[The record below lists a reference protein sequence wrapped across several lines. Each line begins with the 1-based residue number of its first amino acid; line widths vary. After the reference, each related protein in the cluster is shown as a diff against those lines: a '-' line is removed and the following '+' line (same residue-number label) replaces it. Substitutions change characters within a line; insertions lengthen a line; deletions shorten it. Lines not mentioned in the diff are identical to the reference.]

1 MSSETVSNRN
11 DEQKAALVERILRG
25 DITLE
30 QARQDEGLSDDEIK
44 SWVGVYRR
52 TSRRVIEDELNAA
65 LSARGLPTEGAPI
78 SEFTG
83 GLESLALAE
92 LIQTVHYG
100 RKDAVIRIDHDGQQ
114 SYIWCEQGELVDARV
129 GRLTGAGAV
138 YRLLALRDG
147 RVYAHFSRELRARTI
162 EASTP
167 ALLLESAKRY
177 DECQQ
182 LRERI
187 GDTSAIYVASSTA
200 WAAEAS
206 LEPDANWQ
214 MMRAFDGSSSIERVL
229 QNSTLPDLETLTCLV
244 QLIERRLL
252 TPKPLPT
259 APQWLPLRAESVL
272 EPEQSVL
279 PLAASLRARL
289 SLPGVP
295 HRRLWYGAAAAGV
308 AVMTVAFGIGFWSA
322 RRDVA
327 RARAVASAGD
337 WTRASG
343 AGCPPGMASVQG
355 GALFADSA
363 PASPVATPGS
373 AREPTIASFCL
384 SLLEVTVAEFD
395 ACVAAGACESPL
407 REFDL
412 RLVTGAAPS
421 GSAQPAA
428 VTLQCNFGQAGRERY
443 PINCVNF
450 AQAQQFCSWRGGRL
464 PSQIEWEYAAD
475 EANPIAEE
483 AHKGTLPVG
492 SFPAGGT
499 PEGIL
504 DLFGNVSEWT
514 TGRTGLRSGGADGS
528 EPAQQELYTVM
539 GGRLQGSAQ
548 RLASRASRASRLYM
562 NADARGRG
570 VGFRCALD
578 LEQGASAQAAT
589 PQPALPPAPDPH

>member
-1 MSSETVSNRN
+1 MSSETVPNRN

-25 DITLE
+25 EITLE
-30 QARQDEGLSDDEIK
+30 QARQAEGLSDDEIK
-44 SWVGVYRR
+44 AWVGVYRR

-65 LSARGLPTEGAPI
+65 LSARGLPTEDAPI
-78 SEFTG
+78 SEFSG

-100 RKDAVIRIDHDGQQ
+100 RKDAVIRVDHAGQQ
-114 SYIWCEQGELVDARV
+114 SYIWCEQGEVVDARI
-129 GRLTGAGAV
+129 GRLAGAGAV
-138 YRLLALRDG
+138 YRLLSLRDG

-177 DECQQ
+177 DECRQ
-182 LRERI
+182 LLERI

-206 LEPDANWQ
+206 VEPDLNWQ

-229 QNSTLPDLETLTCLV
+229 ENSTLPDLETLTCLV

-259 APQWLPLRAESVL
+259 APQWLPLRSESAL
-272 EPEQSVL
+272 EQEENSVL

-289 SLPGVP
+289 SLPGLP
-295 HRRLWYGAAAAGV
+295 HRKLWYGAAAAG
-308 AVMTVAFGIGFWSA
+308 AGVMAVAFAIGFWSA
-322 RRDVA
+322 RRDATRV
-327 RARAVASAGD
+327 RAVASAGD
-337 WTRASG
+337 WTQASDG
-343 AGCPPGMASVQG
+343 GCPPGMARVQG
-355 GALFADSA
+355 GPLFAGDPS
-363 PASPVATPGS
+363 PAAAALGAV
-373 AREPTIASFCL
+373 REPMITSFCL
-384 SLLEVTVAEFD
+384 SQLEVTVAEFD
-395 ACVAAGACESPL
+395 ACVAAEACAPPQ

-412 RLVTGAAPS
+412 RQVKNAV
-421 GSAQPAA
+421 PAGQLEG
-428 VTLQCNFGQAGRERY
+428 VTLQCNAGQAGRERY

-450 AQAQQFCSWRGGRL
+450 AQAQSFCAWRGGRL

-514 TGRTGLRSGGADGS
+514 TGRTGLRSAAADGS
-528 EPAQQELYTVM
+528 DPARQELYTVM

-562 NADARGRG
+562 NGDARGRG

-578 LEQGASAQAAT
+578 LEQGASAQAVT
-589 PQPALPPAPDPH
+589 PQPALPPAASDQN